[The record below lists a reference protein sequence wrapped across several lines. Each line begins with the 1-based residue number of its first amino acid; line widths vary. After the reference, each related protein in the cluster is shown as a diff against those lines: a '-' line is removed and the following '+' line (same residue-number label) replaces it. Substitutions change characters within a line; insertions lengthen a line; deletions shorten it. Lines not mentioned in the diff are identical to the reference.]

1 MTTINVSLPN
11 VLHIDLKG
19 FPQQTVG
26 TEKFDAETINNMVK
40 FAIRV
45 HLERK
50 KNAGGEERSDADRR
64 EAVEKARK
72 EIEAGKFE
80 LKIGAAAKLDL
91 KEEEFRKLLAEQ
103 FEKKGGCKKTD
114 AATHARVANRAE
126 LFRDLVVKRQ
136 LAELGV
142 SVTSEELQSK
152 SEAILRQLDIKA
164 ENNAITIQNLRSD
177 MEISFA

>member
-1 MTTINVSLPN
+1 MTTINVQLPN

-19 FPQQTVG
+19 FPQQTVA
-26 TEKFDAETINNMVK
+26 TEKFDSETVGNMVK

-50 KNAGGEERSDADRR
+50 KNAGGEERKDSERR
-64 EAVEKARK
+64 EAVENARK

-80 LKIGAAAKLDL
+80 LRVGAAAKLDL
-91 KEEEFRKLLAEQ
+91 KEEELRKLLAEQ

-114 AATHARVANRAE
+114 AATHARVANRLE
-126 LFRDLVVKRQ
+126 LFKDLVVKRQ
-136 LAELGV
+136 LQELGV
-142 SVTSEELQSK
+142 TVSDQEMLVKAEN
-152 SEAILRQLDIKA
+152 IFRQLDLRA
-164 ENNAITIQNLRSD
+164 ENNAIAIQNLRSD